1 MESFLRAVG
10 IAAEQPAQ
18 ESPLPLAPQ
27 EMALLPD
34 IAKIAAETERGILAL
49 EEEAK
54 SLERLPLPEALSLVK
69 RWSQGLRKKPRPDD
83 SLASFKAQF
92 LRSNALEKALE
103 GLRRNEPLRAALLD
117 PPLFGS
123 HEEALLTELRVIV
136 QLCLPRAAA
145 SLVSP
150 ALHTVLT
157 ELAEGP
163 ATLAVVRVLKE
174 DWTEVV
180 SCQTLRALERRL
192 DSLAYELQ
200 KSALAMHTR
209 ECRASPSPSRE
220 ATSARR
226 TSHEH
231 VTVLALICEA
241 LEQSHSRHESH
252 ASEISSALASM
263 GVDPNCFVAGG
274 ATSSRATAPR
284 AADKAGTLGG
294 TDTTSNDGLNGG
306 TGGAG
311 PNGLP
316 CIQDCEAA
324 VNAMVCKTEQGMQDG
339 LTLLGLPG
347 SPLHF
352 VPGLEL
358 RLCGHDVRVAVNA
371 MIAHWLQ
378 DERDEFFDVLRRIR
392 QIVERPAMEPQE
404 GELLQQRA
412 ALASERQALL
422 GRLRSLEQQLS
433 EVDAR
438 LARMSAG
445 GESRSRAP
453 SFQEAV
459 QFLPGAVHGP
469 TPHGRSTPL
478 RETPPQ
484 RLSPLRPV
492 GGSGE
497 DFTALIGIAA
507 EALATETQRTLERF
521 ASQLQQRRTQLLAGL
536 SSHLEGQQE
545 RLLVLAVQARP
556 PPSGTAMAAQ
566 NGSVG
571 ADFEAALQEAR
582 QLCNHVEAVT
592 LGQSGCR
599 LAGDGLVCGT
609 RCRAKWMDGKYYD
622 ATVHQSNCDGTVVVN
637 WLRPRPAGAG
647 DVSPTSPLITVW
659 EHGGDD
665 TLHRT
670 VMKADIH
677 VDDQDK
683 GDQSE
688 LQAALQLFKSRVA
701 EDRLCADCG
710 AIGADWASV
719 SFGVYLCRA
728 CAEEHESLGTRVSL
742 VRQLNDGWGWVQREL
757 RYMARGGNGAF
768 RTSLE
773 RYPAV
778 QSLPRAE
785 RYSSRFAEYYRRHL
799 DAICTGAMQPQPL
812 SPDVAA
818 QPSTKGEFLSAAEAA
833 ALAQEVSRRFET
845 AVQQWAS
852 AQGRSIP
859 SWRTLDA
866 AAQGPRS
873 HAGSRTQRIA
883 C

>member
-34 IAKIAAETERGILAL
+34 IAKIAAETERGIVAL
-49 EEEAK
+49 EDEAK

-92 LRSNALEKALE
+92 LRSNALEKALD

-123 HEEALLTELRVIV
+123 HEEALLTEFKVIV

-150 ALHTVLT
+150 ALHTVLS
-157 ELAEGP
+157 EPAEGP
-163 ATLAVVRVLKE
+163 AALAVVRVLKE

-200 KSALAMHTR
+200 KSPIAMHTR
-209 ECRASPSPSRE
+209 DCRASPSPSRQ

-252 ASEISSALASM
+252 ASEITSALAAM
-263 GVDPNCFVAGG
+263 GVDPNCFVTGG
-274 ATSSRATAPR
+274 ATSSKATAPQ
-284 AADKAGTLGG
+284 AADKGGTVGG
-294 TDTTSNDGLNGG
+294 TDTASNDGLNGG

-311 PNGLP
+311 PTGLP
-316 CIQDCEAA
+316 CTQDCEDA

-339 LTLLGLPG
+339 LTLLGLPS

-392 QIVERPAMEPQE
+392 QIVERPTMEPQE
-404 GELLQQRA
+404 AELLQQRA
-412 ALASERQALL
+412 DLASERQALL
-422 GRLRSLEQQLS
+422 GRLRLLEQELS

-445 GESRSRAP
+445 EARKRAP
-453 SFQEAV
+453 SLLEAV
-459 QFLPGAVHGP
+459 QFPPAAAP
-469 TPHGRSTPL
+469 TTRGRCHSCTSM
-478 RETPPQ
+478 RETPQ
-484 RLSPLRPV
+484 RHFSPLRPA
-492 GGSGE
+492 GGAGE
-497 DFTALIGIAA
+497 DFTALVGTAA
-507 EALATETQRTLERF
+507 EALAAETQRTLERF

-545 RLLVLAVQARP
+545 RLLALPAQSRLLP
-556 PPSGTAMAAQ
+556 PGMAMAAE
-566 NGSVG
+566 NGG
-571 ADFEAALQEAR
+571 TGTDFEAALQEAR

-599 LAGDGLVCGT
+599 LTGDGLACGT

-647 DVSPTSPLITVW
+647 DSPTSPLITVW

-688 LQAALQLFKSRVA
+688 LQAALQLFKARVA
-701 EDRLCADCG
+701 EDRFCADCG
-710 AIGADWASV
+710 ATGTDWASV

-728 CAEEHESLGTRVSL
+728 CAEEHESLGIRVSL

-757 RYMARGGNGAF
+757 RYVARGGNGAF

-799 DAICTGAMQPQPL
+799 DAICTGATPPQPL

-818 QPSTKGEFLSAAEAA
+818 QPSTRGEFLSAAEAA

-845 AVQQWAS
+845 AVQLWAS
-852 AQGRSIP
+852 AQGRPTP
-859 SWRTLDA
+859 SWRAWDA
-866 AAQGPRS
+866 RAHGPRS
-873 HAGSRTQRIA
+873 HAGSRGRIA